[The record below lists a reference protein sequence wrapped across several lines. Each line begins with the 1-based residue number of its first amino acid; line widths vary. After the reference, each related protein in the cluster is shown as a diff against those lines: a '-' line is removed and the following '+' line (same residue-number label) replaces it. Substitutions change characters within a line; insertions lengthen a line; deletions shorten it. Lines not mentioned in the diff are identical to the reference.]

1 MRIGSTSPPR
11 CFSLNVAGGWG
22 EGVRGFIW
30 LHDES
35 VNLRICIVNGI
46 LGKEPIFLLRNSPLK
61 KGKLVATNPF
71 LLTATDILT
80 SLWKLTRLGLRENYS
95 FINKPFPTAYIC
107 KVDFFFHV
115 N

>member
-11 CFSLNVAGGWG
+11 RFSLNVAGGWG

-35 VNLRICIVNGI
+35 VNLRILNGI
-46 LGKEPIFLLRNSPLK
+46 LGKEPISLLRNSPLK
-61 KGKLVATNPF
+61 KGKLVATTPL

-80 SLWKLTRLGLRENYS
+80 SLEINATGSARELL
-95 FINKPFPTAYIC
+95 IHK
-107 KVDFFFHV
+107 
-115 N
+115 